1 MTKSLSDKLI
11 TKDFFIIE
19 KAVTIGKSD
28 VKFMMNLLHLLQLYA
43 NKAVIGQQVVYFL
56 SERWLAEVTF
66 NISRNLSYIFP
77 SGIVFL
83 RYHFTME
90 T

>member
-19 KAVTIGKSD
+19 KPVTIGKSD

-56 SERWLAEVTF
+56 FREV
-66 NISRNLSYIFP
+66 I
-77 SGIVFL
+77 G
-83 RYHFTME
+83 
-90 T
+90 